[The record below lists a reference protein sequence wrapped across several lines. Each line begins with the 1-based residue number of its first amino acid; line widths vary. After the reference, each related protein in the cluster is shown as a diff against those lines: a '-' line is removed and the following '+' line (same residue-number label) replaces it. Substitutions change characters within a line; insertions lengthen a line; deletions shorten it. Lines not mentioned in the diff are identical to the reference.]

1 MRGHLIL
8 LEKYRRMKHT
18 IAPLS
23 IRAVVLVIFPVSDLY
38 NEMGIV
44 IAWADVAT
52 SMDQMSVGSN
62 DTVASFLTEILSG
75 GDLGHKFFTSQPL
88 QSSSL
93 VIVVS

>member
-1 MRGHLIL
+1 MYLISDQ
-8 LEKYRRMKHT
+8 
-18 IAPLS
+18 ASSVLS
-23 IRAVVLVIFPVSDLY
+23 SINILCSDEFVEFGERPSHSPGEM
-38 NEMGIV
+38 EMGMV